1 MRTSVDEHEV
11 FSISQKRILLPA
23 VYDGVSSV
31 EFLRPSV
38 FFRSVFWVHAFLL
51 LTEEVNG

>member
-23 VYDGVSSV
+23 VYDGVSSD

-38 FFRSVFWVHAFLL
+38 SFRACFLGTCVSV
-51 LTEEVNG
+51 TN